1 MKVLEVFDTM
11 ISGVRAGIS
20 ALVVKLG
27 AKTFMLAVLGLL
39 LVFAIAGI
47 AVIAF
52 GGSEK
57 PALSAKKNVPPEQ
70 KNDAPLVFMHEL
82 LPPRDANPFAQ
93 PQAKSDYRLFR
104 PRANRWT
111 QDEAARWWTQ
121 PQKTMLDQLHVSNN
135 ALMQTVLEAS
145 P

>member
-1 MKVLEVFDTM
+1 MKLIDTK

-20 ALVVKLG
+20 ALWEKIG

-39 LVFAIAGI
+39 LIFAIMGI
-47 AVIAF
+47 AVLAF
-52 GGSEK
+52 GGGKET
-57 PALSAKKNVPPEQ
+57 ALDTKKNPPPANQ
-70 KNDAPLVFMHEL
+70 DAAPLVFMHEL
-82 LPPRDANPFAQ
+82 LPPRDTNPFAQ
-93 PQAKSDYRLFR
+93 SQAKSDYRLFR

-121 PQKTMLDQLHVSNN
+121 PEKTMLDQLRVSNN
-135 ALMQTVLEAS
+135 ALMRTVLEAS